1 MKSLLPV
8 LAFRLLSIAAATI
21 VATNSQTHAA
31 ETFAPVLW
39 RADHRTIDLHVHLGT
54 RDANVQRAVGIMDR
68 AGIGIGVNLSGGYLT
83 HSPGKESSFQRNQAR
98 ADRLAPGR
106 FVHYFNLDYTR
117 WNEPDFTEWA
127 VRQVEEAHRLGAA
140 GLKEYKRLGL
150 YLRDKNNKLITVDD
164 PKLDPVWKRCGE
176 LGLPVSIHVSDPKAF
191 WLPYNSKN
199 ERWTELKDHKSWWF
213 GDPKKYPSREELLEA
228 RNRVIARHPKTTFV
242 CVHFANNPEVIDQV
256 GKWLDTYPNMMAD
269 LAARVPEIGRH
280 DPKKVRDLFVRHQDR
295 ILFATDFMVYSKLI
309 LGSGGDNEKPTDD
322 DAVEFYS
329 KHWRWMETNDRQFK
343 HMTPIQGEWKIDAV
357 DLPHDVLRKI
367 YFDNARRLLV
377 RALPPP
383 TAHAAK
389 IQSDFELGG
398 DLANEAWGSAKPV
411 QIEQG
416 LLYGAAKPEQSTE
429 VRILWSDRYLY
440 LGYRAPFTKLTIFD
454 PPIAEGEREGLW
466 DRDVV
471 EAFIGP
477 DLKNINRYTEYEV
490 APTNERLDLDLSLPD
505 KRLGWDSGFASAV
518 KVDRESKVWTT
529 EMRIPVAAIS
539 GAKPKVGTRWRLN
552 LYRNNRSEKTFLA
565 WSPTGVRTAHHPER
579 FGFLEFGE

>member
-1 MKSLLPV
+1 MKRPLPAIAPRA
-8 LAFRLLSIAAATI
+8 LPIAAAI
-21 VATNSQTHAA
+21 VVALNLQLPPAA
-31 ETFAPVLW
+31 AGAPAQW
-39 RADHRTIDLHVHLGT
+39 RADKRTIDLHVHLGT

-68 AGIGIGVNLSGGYLT
+68 AGIGIGVNLSGGHVT
-83 HSPGKESSFQRNQAR
+83 HSPGKESSFQRNKAR
-98 ADRLAPGR
+98 AERLAPGR
-106 FVHYFNLDYTR
+106 FVHYFNLDYSR
-117 WNEPDFTEWA
+117 WNEPDFSEWA

-176 LGLPVSIHVSDPKAF
+176 LGLPISIHVSDPLAF
-191 WLPYNSKN
+191 WRPYNSRN

-213 GDPKKYPSREELLEA
+213 GDPKKYPSREDLLEA
-228 RNRVIARHPKTTFV
+228 RNRVIARHPNTTFV
-242 CVHFANNPEVIDQV
+242 CVHFANNPEDIDQV
-256 GKWLDTYPNMMAD
+256 GKWLDKNPNMMAD

-322 DAVEFYS
+322 DAVGFYK
-329 KHWRWMETNDRQFK
+329 KHWRWMETNDRQFE
-343 HMTPIQGEWKIDAV
+343 HMTPIQGEWKIDAIG
-357 DLPHDVLRKI
+357 LPAAVLRKV

-383 TAHAAK
+383 TARAVK
-389 IQSDFELGG
+389 IEADFNLSG
-398 DLANEAWGSAKPV
+398 DLKNGAWQRAKPV
-411 QIEQG
+411 RIQQG
-416 LLYGAAKPEQSTE
+416 LLDGVAKPEQSTE

-440 LGYRAPFTKLTIFD
+440 LGYRAPFTMLTVFD
-454 PPIAEGEREGLW
+454 PPITEGERAGLW

-477 DLKNINRYTEYEV
+477 DPNNINRYTEYEV

-505 KRLGWDSGFASAV
+505 KRLGWDSGFTSAV
-518 KVDRESKVWTT
+518 KVDRKKTIWTT
-529 EMRIPVAAIS
+529 EMRIPLAAIS
-539 GAKPKVGTRWRLN
+539 GAKPQVGTRWRLN
-552 LYRNNRSEKTFLA
+552 LYRNNRAGKTFLA